1 MDIHGKRL
9 LILGAFGQ
17 CGAAIVKL
25 VLRNYCPSQIVL
37 CSMQEH
43 EARSVARD
51 ARAWADCFQP
61 GAPIELVPEWGNM
74 LLTDNLTQLR
84 AQLGSDPAVEA
95 QYADEMVSFI
105 YREYNEFT
113 PAEKQ
118 TMFLYRLLTQYKP
131 HILVDCVNT
140 ATGLAYQDI
149 FSLGKTYLRHKREG
163 EDGARNS
170 VPFAER
176 LLMSDA
182 LPALVRHIEILRDGM
197 TAGGTQLYLKVG
209 TTGTGGMGLNI
220 PYTHSESKPSR
231 TLMSKSAVGGASSLL
246 FLLMNRTAGGPLV
259 KEIKPAALIGWKQ
272 IGYGEIKKHGQ
283 PIPLY
288 DCPLDKGK
296 ALASPEEDFTTA
308 PAEAIGGNLKDVF
321 IDTGENGVF
330 STSEFEAITA
340 LEQMEL
346 VTPEDVARAAV
357 EEIIGES
364 TGFDIVASLNS
375 VCLDSSYR
383 GGVMRGMALE
393 QLSRLEEEYGL
404 ESVAFEI
411 LGPPRLSK
419 LLWEAYLIKH
429 HAQLGALL
437 APVFDDGVS
446 SLNQRIALFEEAFDP
461 HALCEQI
468 VSALADDEATRA
480 RIISIGIPI
489 CTPDLRLVYGP
500 TVALM
505 RAYPDRTMNA
515 IMRNPAQRA
524 YFLEHGAVVLMP
536 GNLERWRSR
545 IADAIRYHYLAHA
558 DGQDGSGSCCDY
570 RRLFSVTRDP
580 ETGRVDHVELHVGE
594 LIGLLFVTEEKGSR
608 RRHFFSPDVQAC
620 ASASESAG

>member
-1 MDIHGKRL
+1 MDLFGKRL
-9 LILGAFGQ
+9 LVLGAFGQ

-25 VLRNYCPSQIVL
+25 LLRNCRPSQIVL
-37 CSMQEH
+37 CSLVEQ
-43 EARSVARD
+43 EARAVTEEARG
-51 ARAWADCFQP
+51 WVQFFQP
-61 GAPIELVPEWGNM
+61 GANIELIPEWGNV
-74 LLTDNLTQLR
+74 LLTEKLTRLR
-84 AQLGSDPAVEA
+84 GQLGADPAVEA
-95 QYADEMVSFI
+95 AYADEMVRFI

-118 TMFLYRLLTQYKP
+118 EMFLYRLLTQYKP
-131 HILVDCVNT
+131 QVLIDCVNT

-163 EDGARNS
+163 ENDVRNN

-182 LPALVRHIEILRDGM
+182 LPSLVRHIEILRDGM
-197 TAGGTQLYLKVG
+197 AAGGTELYLKVG

-231 TLMSKSAVGGASSLL
+231 TLMSKSAVAGASSLL
-246 FLLMNRTAGGPLV
+246 FLLMNRTAGGPMI
-259 KEIKPAALIGWKQ
+259 KEIKPAALIGWKK
-272 IGYGEIKKHGQ
+272 IAYGEIRKHGQ

-296 ALASPEEDFTTA
+296 SLGSADEDYTAA
-308 PAEAIGGNLKDVF
+308 PAEAIGGNLKEVF

-330 STSEFEAITA
+330 STAEFEAITS

-357 EEIIGES
+357 EEIMGDS

-393 QLSRLEEEYGL
+393 QLNRLEEEYGS

-419 LLWEAYLIKH
+419 LLWEASLIKH
-429 HAQLGALL
+429 QGQLGDLL
-437 APVFDDGVS
+437 VRAFDDGVAG
-446 SLNQRIALFEEAFDP
+446 LAQRVALFEEAFDP
-461 HALCEQI
+461 QALCEQI
-468 VSALADDEATRA
+468 VSALADDEAARV

-489 CTPDLRLVYGP
+489 CTPDLRLAYGP

-505 RAYPDRTMNA
+505 RAYPDRTMND
-515 IMRNPAQRA
+515 IMRDPAQRA
-524 YFLEHGAVVLMP
+524 FFLEHGAVVLLP
-536 GNLERWRSR
+536 GNMERWRTR
-545 IADAIRYHYLAHA
+545 LANAIRYHYLAHEDST
-558 DGQDGSGSCCDY
+558 DGTGSCCDY
-570 RRLFSVTRDP
+570 RRLFTVSRDP
-580 ETGRVDHVELHVGE
+580 ETGRVEHVELHIGE
-594 LIGLLFVTEEKGSR
+594 LIGLMFVTEEKGSR

-620 ASASESAG
+620 AAASEAAG

>member
-17 CGAAIVKL
+17 CGSAIVKL
-25 VLRNYCPSQIVL
+25 VLRNYRPSQIVM
-37 CSMQEH
+37 CSMLEH
-43 EARSVARD
+43 EARSVAEE
-51 ARAWADCFQP
+51 ARGWADCFQP
-61 GAPIELVPEWGNM
+61 GAEIELIPEWGNM
-74 LLTDNLTQLR
+74 LLTDNLARLRGQL
-84 AQLGSDPAVEA
+84 ATDPGIEA

-105 YREYNEFT
+105 FREYNEFT

-118 TMFLYRLLTQYKP
+118 TMFLYRLLTHYKP

-163 EDGARNS
+163 EDGVRNN

-182 LPALVRHIEILRDGM
+182 LPALIRHIEILRDGM
-197 TAGGTQLYLKVG
+197 TAAGTQLYLKVG

-246 FLLMNRTAGGPLV
+246 YLLMNRTAGGPLI
-259 KEIKPAALIGWKQ
+259 KEIKPAALIGWKH
-272 IGYGEIKKHGQ
+272 IGYGEIKKHGHG
-283 PIPLY
+283 IALY
-288 DCPLDKGK
+288 DCPLERGK
-296 ALASPEEDFTTA
+296 ALAGAEEDFSVA
-308 PAEAIGGNLKDVF
+308 PAHALGSNLQDVF
-321 IDTGENGVF
+321 IDTGENGLF
-330 STSEFEAITA
+330 STAEFEAITS

-346 VTPEDVARAAV
+346 VTPEDVARAAM
-357 EEIIGES
+357 EEISGES

-383 GGVMRGMALE
+383 GGVMRGMAIE
-393 QLSRLEEEYGL
+393 QLARLEAEHHT

-429 HAQLGALL
+429 QAHLGSLL
-437 APVFDDGVS
+437 APVFADEGVA
-446 SLNQRIALFEEAFDP
+446 LDQRIAHFESAFSP
-461 HALCEQI
+461 QAVCEQI
-468 VSALADDEATRA
+468 VSALANDEATRA

-489 CTPDLRLVYGP
+489 CTPDLKLAYGP

-505 RAYPDRTMNA
+505 RAYPDRTMNS
-515 IMRNPAQRA
+515 IMRDATQRA

-536 GNLERWRSR
+536 GNMERWRGR
-545 IADAIRYHYLAHA
+545 IADAIRYYYLAHA
-558 DGQDGSGSCCDY
+558 GGGDGSGSCCDY
-570 RRLFSVTRDP
+570 RRLFSVRRDP
-580 ETGRVDHVELHVGE
+580 ATGRVDHVELHVGE

-608 RRHFFSPDVQAC
+608 RRHFFSPDVQVCGA
-620 ASASESAG
+620 AGEAAK

>member
-25 VLRNYCPSQIVL
+25 VLRNFRPSQIVL
-37 CSMQEH
+37 CSMLES
-43 EARSVARD
+43 EARSVAQE
-51 ARAWADCFQP
+51 ARGWADCFQP
-61 GAPIELVPEWGNM
+61 GAQIELTPEWGNM
-74 LLTDNLTQLR
+74 LLTDNLTRLR
-84 AQLGSDPAVEA
+84 AQLGGDPAIEA

-118 TMFLYRLLTQYKP
+118 TMFLYRLLTHYRP

-163 EDGARNS
+163 EDGVRNN

-182 LPALVRHIEILRDGM
+182 LPGLVRHIEILRDGM

-246 FLLMNRTAGGPLV
+246 YLLMNRTAGGPLV
-259 KEIKPAALIGWKQ
+259 KEIKPAALIGWKN

-283 PIPLY
+283 AIPLY

-296 ALASPEEDFTTA
+296 ALASPEEDFSAA
-308 PAEAIGGNLKDVF
+308 PATAIGGNLQDVF

-330 STSEFEAITA
+330 STAEFEAITS

-346 VTPEDVARAAV
+346 VTPEDVARAAM

-383 GGVMRGMALE
+383 GGVMRGNALE
-393 QLSRLEEEYGL
+393 QLLHLEAAHGT

-419 LLWEAYLIKH
+419 LLWEAYLIKQH
-429 HAQLGALL
+429 GRLGALL
-437 APVFDDGVS
+437 APVFDGAIAA
-446 SLNQRIALFEEAFDP
+446 LEQRLALFEESFDAQ
-461 HALCEQI
+461 ALCEQI
-468 VSALADDEATRA
+468 VSALANDEATRA

-500 TVALM
+500 SVALM
-505 RAYPDRTMNA
+505 RAYPDRTMNS
-515 IMRNPAQRA
+515 IMRDAAQRA

-536 GNLERWRSR
+536 GNLERWRTR

-558 DGQDGSGSCCDY
+558 GGHAGSGCDY
-570 RRLFSVTRDP
+570 RRLFSVTRDA
-580 ETGRVDHVELHVGE
+580 ETGRVKHVELHIGE

-608 RRHFFSPDVQAC
+608 RRHFFGPDMETCGATGE
-620 ASASESAG
+620 AAGSR